1 MPKHGAAAHWK
12 HREVRMIDL
21 KPCPFCGGSAEQLE
35 LDDEANFGGSV
46 ICCQKCGASSP
57 VHFGRKEN
65 LYDSWNR
72 RTEAK
77 QDDKPV
83 AWRVTY
89 ASGEVVF
96 LSDKPVG
103 DSGVY
108 ECEPLFARPVS
119 PAGRW
124 SDYFDNIRDAID
136 GCQDADWDSEQAAK
150 SVIRTLDYLNLAP
163 PRTGAVKVKPLDLS
177 NLLRHAFFEGFMIA
191 GGSQEAAAEWWPEY
205 DPETCPAYSRILST
219 LEPAPEAQQES
230 VVVSV
235 ADINTWRAE
244 WMDANDPQDG
254 TDCVTP
260 FDKYLYT
267 RPTHGRRR

>member
-1 MPKHGAAAHWK
+1 M
-12 HREVRMIDL
+12 VDL
-21 KPCPFCGGSAEQLE
+21 KPCPFCGGNAEELYLE
-35 LDDEANFGGSV
+35 DEANFGGSV

-57 VHFGRKEN
+57 VHFDRKEN

-89 ASGEVVF
+89 ASGEVIF

-119 PAGRW
+119 PTGRW

-150 SVIRTLDYLNLAP
+150 SVIRTLEYLHLAP
-163 PRTGAVKVKPLDLS
+163 PSPAALTVTRCATSPAIQGG
-177 NLLRHAFFEGFMIA
+177 EG
-191 GGSQEAAAEWWPEY
+191 
-205 DPETCPAYSRILST
+205 
-219 LEPAPEAQQES
+219 
-230 VVVSV
+230 
-235 ADINTWRAE
+235 
-244 WMDANDPQDG
+244 
-254 TDCVTP
+254 
-260 FDKYLYT
+260 
-267 RPTHGRRR
+267 

>member
-1 MPKHGAAAHWK
+1 M
-12 HREVRMIDL
+12 VDL
-21 KPCPFCGGSAEQLE
+21 KPCPFCGGNAEELYLE
-35 LDDEANFGGSV
+35 DEANFGGSV

-57 VHFGRKEN
+57 VHFDRKEN

-77 QDDKPV
+77 QDDEPV

-108 ECEPLFARPVS
+108 ECEPLFARPVPPTGS
-119 PAGRW
+119 W

-163 PRTGAVKVKPLDLS
+163 PAPTSRTVTEASEHCPDCDGTGFSNHPDSGQHCYRCNGQGAIHP
-177 NLLRHAFFEGFMIA
+177 
-191 GGSQEAAAEWWPEY
+191 
-205 DPETCPAYSRILST
+205 
-219 LEPAPEAQQES
+219 EPAGDRLRSAPKHTMEAR
-230 VVVSV
+230 
-235 ADINTWRAE
+235 DDRT
-244 WMDANDPQDG
+244 
-254 TDCVTP
+254 
-260 FDKYLYT
+260 
-267 RPTHGRRR
+267 